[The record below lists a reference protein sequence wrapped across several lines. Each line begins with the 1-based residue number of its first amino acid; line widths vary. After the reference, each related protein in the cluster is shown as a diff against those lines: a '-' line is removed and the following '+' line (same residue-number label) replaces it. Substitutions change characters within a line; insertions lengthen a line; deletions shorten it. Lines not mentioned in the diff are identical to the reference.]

1 MTKNIK
7 INAFCLFYGKFVYFP
22 KEQQTYKGVLKLIN
36 MWGGKMSS
44 LRVYDKEEW
53 EAIEDVAR
61 MLREHVKDEN
71 YSYVDKLANAFNSYV
86 AEVSLEEALRAARS
100 KGTWIA
106 SEKHVKDVIKLLR
119 EDLGTARVIAALALA
134 IPSKIEGE

>member
-1 MTKNIK
+1 
-7 INAFCLFYGKFVYFP
+7 
-22 KEQQTYKGVLKLIN
+22 
-36 MWGGKMSS
+36 MSS

-100 KGTWIA
+100 KRTWIA